1 MRRNSIRTAFTVC
14 AAASLAAVMGTASAA
29 PATSHTTHATHATQQ
44 RQAPPVLVDCFWHPD
59 VRPAEFILA
68 CGDGNSRLASLHW
81 SHWNQDSAVARGVNM
96 VNDCK
101 PYCAAGKF
109 HSYPVVVRLDHP
121 QPWKKNPQVQ
131 HYTRMTLTYT
141 QNHPD
146 GYAQRVSYPLWN

>member
-29 PATSHTTHATHATQQ
+29 PATSHATHATHATQQ

-68 CGDGNSRLASLHW
+68 CGDGNSRLVSLHW
-81 SHWNQDSAVARGVNM
+81 SHWNQNSAVARGVNM

-109 HSYPVVVRLDHP
+109 HSYPVIVRLDHP
-121 QPWKKNPQVQ
+121 QPWKKQPQVQ

-141 QNHPD
+141 HDHPD

>member
-1 MRRNSIRTAFTVC
+1 MRTNSIRTAFTVG

-29 PATSHTTHATHATQQ
+29 PAAPHAARP

-59 VRPAEFILA
+59 VRPAEFVLA
-68 CGDGNSRLASLHW
+68 CGDGNSRLVSLHW
-81 SHWNQDSAVARGVNM
+81 SHWNQKSAVARGVNM

-121 QPWKKNPQVQ
+121 QPWKKKPQLQ
-131 HYTRMTLTYT
+131 HYTRMTLVYT
-141 QNHPD
+141 HDHPD
-146 GYAQRVSYPLWN
+146 GYAQKVSYPLWN